1 MEAIK
6 TSSTGQGLGVAGF
19 VISLIAFFFSV
30 IPDIGVWSLIPGI
43 VALIFC
49 AVAFS
54 QAKRSDSPKGLFIAG
69 LAVSI
74 LVLIIAF
81 SQIYVGYKLVKFGTD
96 EKKIEAFTKELQKG
110 IESEFGEEEME
121 NLEKAM
127 EELEGEIEEITEDN
141 AEEIG
146 KATGKAMKEFSKEIQ
161 KAAEELEKEEDS
173 IKDE

>member
-1 MEAIK
+1 MEANK
-6 TSSTGQGLGVAGF
+6 KSGSGQGLGVAGF

-30 IPDIGVWSLIPGI
+30 IPVIGVWAIVPGI

-49 AVAFS
+49 AVAFA
-54 QAKRSDSPKGLFIAG
+54 QAKRSASPKGLFIAG

-96 EKKIEAFTKELQKG
+96 KDKVEAFTKELQKG
-110 IESEFGEEEME
+110 IESEFSEKEME
-121 NLEKAM
+121 DLEKAM
-127 EELEGEIEEITEDN
+127 EQLEGEIEDINEEN

-146 KATGKAMKEFSKEIQ
+146 KAAGKAIKEFSKEIQ
-161 KAAEELEKEEDS
+161 EAAEELEENVDSLEE
-173 IKDE
+173 K